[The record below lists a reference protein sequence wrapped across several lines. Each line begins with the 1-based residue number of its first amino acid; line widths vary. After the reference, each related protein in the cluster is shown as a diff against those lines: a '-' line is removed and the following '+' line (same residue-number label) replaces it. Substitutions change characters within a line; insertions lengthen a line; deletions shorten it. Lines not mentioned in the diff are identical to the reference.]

1 MTWPAGCASIIC
13 VGGYCTHPAK
23 YHPITSKPS
32 HNLDFNSFH
41 TKLGHLYGHANYKG
55 YQTLALIERDLSLA
69 LQQSSSNLRKE
80 YVIRETSFLNWFS
93 GSDSVPTFEL
103 VDLDT
108 MDPPTIIHEF
118 QNNSVQVL
126 CIFTTSSPL
135 SP

>member
-1 MTWPAGCASIIC
+1 MYINWPGCASIIC
-13 VGGYCTHPAK
+13 VGGYCTHPAI

-32 HNLDFNSFH
+32 HILHTIDFNSFH

-55 YQTLALIERDLSLA
+55 YQTSARSP
-69 LQQSSSNLRKE
+69 NLRKE
-80 YVIRETSFLNWFS
+80 YMIRETSFLNWFN
-93 GSDSVPTFEL
+93 GSDSVPTFGL